1 MNLKKLLDAKRS
13 DWFAFR
19 AEADRAEIRID
30 GVIGGGGWFDDGV
43 TAEDFIREF
52 NALKAGEIDLHI
64 NSPGGDVWD
73 GFAIYNILAASGKR
87 IHGHVDGLA
96 ASIASVLLMA
106 CDTIEMPEN
115 AYLMIHDPWT
125 LTVGNARELRADADR
140 LEDLGG
146 KIAKIYAD
154 RSGKHDI
161 ADFRALM
168 AGEEGADGTFLDA
181 NRCLE
186 LGLCDT
192 VRENMKA
199 AACIGLDVFDRL
211 PEPLRRMENAG
222 RKRDLES
229 ALRDAGYSIAEAK
242 TIASGKAFRRDGDDA
257 GRDWNSILQ
266 QLKGE
271 EK

>member
-1 MNLKKLLDAKRS
+1 MNLRKLLDAKRP
-13 DWFAFR
+13 DWYAFR
-19 AEADRAEIRID
+19 DGGTRAEIRID
-30 GVIGGGGWFDDGV
+30 GVIGGDWFGDGV
-43 TAEDFIREF
+43 TADAFIREF
-52 NALKAGEIDLHI
+52 NALRADEIDLHV

-73 GFAIYNILAASGKR
+73 GFAIYNILAASGKTV
-87 IHGHVDGLA
+87 HGFVDGLA

-125 LTVGNARELRADADR
+125 LAIGNARELRPEADR
-140 LEDLGG
+140 LDDLGA

-154 RSGKHDI
+154 RSGRDI
-161 ADFRALM
+161 AEFRELM

-181 NRCLE
+181 ERCRE

-192 VRENMKA
+192 VRANAKA
-199 AACIGLDVFDRL
+199 AACIGMDAFDRL
-211 PEPLRRMENAG
+211 PEPLRRLGNAG

-229 ALRDAGYSIAEAK
+229 ALRDAGYSAMEAK

-257 GRDWNSILQ
+257 ERDWDSIFN
-266 QLKGE
+266 QLRRSK
-271 EK
+271 